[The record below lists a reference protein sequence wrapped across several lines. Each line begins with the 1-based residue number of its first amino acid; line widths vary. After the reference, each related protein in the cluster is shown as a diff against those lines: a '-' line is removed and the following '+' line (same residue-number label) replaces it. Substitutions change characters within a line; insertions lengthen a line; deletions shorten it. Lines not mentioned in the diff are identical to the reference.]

1 MLPFQN
7 CFGYPKSTIF
17 HVGFGIGFSVSQKR
31 LLEFHYDCFKYIDQ
45 WWERPGISRSLI
57 SLSNVLWFSDTHLQY
72 IYVYVFHVFVFLN
85 VLLYSFQKNCFLIYS
100 VGEEN
105 LSFTLYT
112 CDWGL
117 WSKWRK
123 GRLMG
128 EKEYTFIN
136 IFMFTG
142 AYRLEVKLKEAVILG
157 GLMFH
162 FSKGW

>member
-1 MLPFQN
+1 M
-7 CFGYPKSTIF
+7 
-17 HVGFGIGFSVSQKR
+17 V
-31 LLEFHYDCFKYIDQ
+31 
-45 WWERPGISRSLI
+45 ERPDISRSLI
-57 SLSNVLWFSDTHLQY
+57 SLRNVLWFSDTHLQY
-72 IYVYVFHVFVFLN
+72 IYVYVFHGFVFLN

-105 LSFTLYT
+105 LSFTLYI

-117 WSKWRK
+117 WSKWMN

-142 AYRLEVKLKEAVILG
+142 AYRLEVKLKVAVILG
-157 GLMFH
+157 GLCFI
-162 FSKGW
+162 SAKGDKLWRATRQRKKGLGF